1 MRIVALSLL
10 LAPLAGVSGFIFS
23 QPMAI
28 KQGLVQVTDAQK
40 TTPLTI
46 KLDVGTNDES
56 RLNIVGLTLE
66 LSSQEANYEHPKMP
80 GADGPHPQ
88 LSSGVRTLNILK
100 QGSFVSMAG
109 KNDVETLH
117 GCWEMVWRENASA
130 GSLICGFD
138 VPEDYQRNEAELHA
152 GRVYLSFPVWT
163 KVGLHEAQET
173 KDRVTT
179 RAKELVEEKNEHL
192 EKYKSDP
199 NPLMKALHYRN
210 AAVALEKQSFQNLKS
225 FEMVPSNEEIIPLQ
239 DDLLLTTKG
248 LVFSKEGSFHR
259 GKHLL
264 LGTAYAGPSDMTP

>member
-1 MRIVALSLL
+1 
-10 LAPLAGVSGFIFS
+10 
-23 QPMAI
+23 
-28 KQGLVQVTDAQK
+28 
-40 TTPLTI
+40 
-46 KLDVGTNDES
+46 
-56 RLNIVGLTLE
+56 
-66 LSSQEANYEHPKMP
+66 
-80 GADGPHPQ
+80 
-88 LSSGVRTLNILK
+88 
-100 QGSFVSMAG
+100 MAG